1 MQYWSALE
9 ASQLSMARS
18 CIEAHVT
25 LHGDRVIAQ
34 ALLKHCEGKV
44 TPIVVTMKLLHVCQ
58 DAGKLWNL
66 FKKHGGVSKELDTLN
81 HMDESQQTEALQAV
95 WNAIDV

>member
-1 MQYWSALE
+1 MQSGLTVE
-9 ASQLSMARS
+9 ASQRLMATS
-18 CIEAHVT
+18 CIEAQVT

-44 TPIVVTMKLLHVCQ
+44 APVVVTMKLLRVCQ

-95 WNAIDV
+95 WDAINV